1 MASRCLVDGCV
12 WMSAETRE
20 DIAGCLATWHVYENH
35 PDVWRSVIGDRP
47 PVDPDPRDQQQ
58 RMAMILGRL

>member
-1 MASRCLVDGCV
+1 
-12 WMSAETRE
+12 MSAETRE